1 MTLFDYV
8 ALSILAASIVISLMR
23 GLMREILSLLAWIA
37 AFVVASLWARD
48 MAALLPAAIP
58 GDPLRLIV
66 GFIILWVGTLFLGGL
81 IASAVALLIRGAGL
95 TAADRGMGA
104 VFGLVRGV
112 VIVLFL
118 VILAG
123 WSAMPKQP
131 FWRHALLAPMAERAV
146 HAMKPYLP
154 DTWARYVHY

>member
-8 ALSILAASIVISLMR
+8 ALSIIAASMVISLMR
-23 GLMREILSLLAWIA
+23 GLVREILSLLAWIA
-37 AFVVASLWARD
+37 AFVVASFWARD

-58 GDPLRLIV
+58 GDPLRLVV

-81 IASAVALLIRGAGL
+81 LAAAVALLIRGAGL
-95 TAADRGMGA
+95 GVPDRGLGA

-118 VILAG
+118 VVLAG
-123 WSAMPKQP
+123 FSALPQQP
-131 FWRHALLAPMAERAV
+131 FWRHALLAPWAERSVRAV
-146 HAMKPYLP
+146 KPYLP
-154 DTWARYVHY
+154 DTWARYVRY